1 MNQSKSIYSATKASK
16 KATSDN
22 AIVRSKPALS
32 FQIGGWLTEEI
43 CCWII
48 HKGMINARLS
58 VDLSY
63 DRPWWEKAVGGKG
76 YTEYSEEKKEMQNHI
91 SRITLSDFI
100 LAKLDIKIPARAHSF
115 V

>member
-16 KATSDN
+16 KAASDN
-22 AIVRSKPALS
+22 AVVTNKQALS

-58 VDLSY
+58 GDLSC

-76 YTEYSEEKKEMQNHI
+76 YIEYSEEKEEMQ
-91 SRITLSDFI
+91 
-100 LAKLDIKIPARAHSF
+100 HSINQYQSLWF
-115 V
+115 HFSNSWT

>member
-1 MNQSKSIYSATKASK
+1 MNQSKSIYSATIASK

-22 AIVRSKPALS
+22 AVVTGKQALS
-32 FQIGGWLTEEI
+32 FKIGGWLTEEI

-58 VDLSY
+58 VDLSC

-76 YTEYSEEKKEMQNHI
+76 YIEYSEEEKDMQHSI
-91 SRITLSDFI
+91 SQD
-100 LAKLDIKIPARAHSF
+100 HSLLF
-115 V
+115 HFSKS